1 MLINKGYSANDIVT
15 FKIMNG
21 DELVASVQSEDSEQY
36 VIAQPMSVVP
46 SQQGIGL
53 MQALFSIEPK
63 SSVTLKKAHVMLHNK
78 TIDAIADHNREL
90 TTGIKTIRNESRIIV

>member
-1 MLINKGYSANDIVT
+1 MLIKKGYSANDIVT

-21 DELVASVQSEDSEQY
+21 DELVASVVNEHDDHY

-63 SSVTLKKAHVMLHNK
+63 SEVVLKKDHVMLHNK
-78 TIDAIADHNREL
+78 TIDAIADHYREL